1 MSDHV
6 SLNLDGLHGRS
17 RADIGLSRYKR
28 KALSLRVV
36 PASFHKKVRSS
47 SPEQVI
53 CITGRRDLLTRHH
66 RLCHLPEEYRHQQT
80 APFISS
86 TNVTQ
91 EDYLTRLADREPSER
106 SNEDVLI
113 SEGALVPQA
122 LQDHTASLE
131 STLQASTN
139 QIPDTQDMSQA
150 IATDFFD
157 HYDWSTIFLDECF
170 ADDLD
175 PLPFPAAVH
184 SSSHQRSL
192 ISINAPLS
200 STSVTQSPMAE
211 SDDIS
216 RFGSRLPSLEP
227 ELHHGAGDNR
237 PDHSSPWTPNNPKR
251 APLEI
256 SAECRQIVLTKLADF
271 AQVVPP
277 HFQLPSR
284 HALNRFLALYITGFN
299 EHNPVL
305 HLPTTSL
312 ESVAVE
318 LFLSIASVG
327 ARYAHE
333 KDICLDLLSV
343 AQAIASERIK
353 QWERC
358 RRLRNTRKTDNGPI
372 TERLDAEDVTDWL
385 HIQVMQALVLMTGDV
400 VFGKSPGADSRDSAY
415 YRAMLGTM
423 IREMTTNIRIGQVNE
438 SWGEWVKAE
447 TVKRVVLVAFTLF
460 NLHTMLLDI
469 GPSLWWSEVTLE
481 LPCSEE
487 TWNATSSELWRQTRS
502 HGLPEV
508 PVQDAIRDLFQGTQP
523 HRPLFSSLGGY
534 FLIHAILQTMWM
546 QRQMIPIQT
555 NPEEARSLD
564 LEQTERALRHWRQGW
579 ERNKESSMNP
589 VNPSGPIAF
598 TSTALLRLAY
608 VRLSTSARIIPS
620 LSTWDH
626 GLLATKFLQAPK
638 VTRSERAT
646 RAALHCAHALSIPIK
661 IGLKFVAHTQSF
673 YWACQH
679 ALSSLEC
686 AVFLSKWLETVTDR
700 EVRPTLSSQE
710 APVLEYVIQIVHEA
724 GVSTQKEELLSDNR
738 RLSRI
743 IIELWGKV
751 FPEAGVWEIIDL
763 VAKVFKAC
771 IADIKTTG

>member
-1 MSDHV
+1 M
-6 SLNLDGLHGRS
+6 G
-17 RADIGLSRYKR
+17 I
-28 KALSLRVV
+28 
-36 PASFHKKVRSS
+36 
-47 SPEQVI
+47 
-53 CITGRRDLLTRHH
+53 RDLLTRHH
-66 RLCHLPEEYRHQQT
+66 RLCHLPEEYRHERT
-80 APFISS
+80 APFNSS
-86 TNVTQ
+86 TTVAQ
-91 EDYLTRLADREPSER
+91 EDYLTRLADREPSEP
-106 SNEDVLI
+106 SNEDVVL
-113 SEGALVPQA
+113 SAEAVAPQA
-122 LQDHTASLE
+122 FQEPTASFE
-131 STLQASTN
+131 PTLQTSIN
-139 QIPDTQDMSQA
+139 QIDIQDISQA
-150 IATDFFD
+150 IVTDFFD
-157 HYDWSTIFLDECF
+157 HYDWSTVFLDECF

-175 PLPFPAAVH
+175 PLPFPGPVR
-184 SSSHQRSL
+184 SSSHQRS
-192 ISINAPLS
+192 SININVPPTG
-200 STSVTQSPMAE
+200 TSIMQDPTTE

-227 ELHHGAGDNR
+227 ELHHGTENSR

-256 SAECRQIVLTKLADF
+256 SAECRQIVLAKLADF
-271 AQVVPP
+271 AHVVPP

-318 LFLSIASVG
+318 LFLSVASVG

-333 KDICLDLLSV
+333 KAICLELLSV
-343 AQAIASERIK
+343 AQAIVSERIE
-353 QWERC
+353 QWERR
-358 RRLRNTRKTDNGPI
+358 RRLHNPHRTDNGLFLEPPG
-372 TERLDAEDVTDWL
+372 AEDVTDWL

-415 YRAMLGTM
+415 YRAMLAIM
-423 IREMTTNIRIGQVNE
+423 IREVTTNIRIGSVNE
-438 SWGEWVKAE
+438 SWSEWVKAE

-469 GPSLWWSEVTLE
+469 APSLWWSEVNLE

-487 TWNATSSELWRQTRS
+487 TWNATNSEVWRQTRS
-502 HGLPEV
+502 HGAPEV
-508 PVQDAIRDLFQGTQP
+508 PVQDAIRDLLQGTQP

-546 QRQMIPIQT
+546 QKQMVPIQT
-555 NPEEARSLD
+555 NPEEARSIN
-564 LEQTERALRHWRQGW
+564 LEQTERALRNWRRGW
-579 ERNKESSMNP
+579 ERNRESSMNP
-589 VNPSGPIAF
+589 VNPAGPIAF

-608 VRLSTSARIIPS
+608 VRLSTSARIIPA

-626 GLLATKFLQAPK
+626 GLVATNFLQAPK

-646 RAALHCAHALSIPIK
+646 RAALHCAHGLSIPIK

-686 AVFLSKWLETVTDR
+686 AVFLSKWLETVTECD
-700 EVRPTLSSQE
+700 VRPTLSSQE

-724 GVSTQKEELLSDNR
+724 GVSTPKEELLSDNR

-743 IIELWGKV
+743 IIELWAKV

-771 IADIKTTG
+771 IEDIEATG